1 MKKSLVL
8 IVVVVLGAVAWA
20 GATYVVGGDV
30 EKRYSILLEESG
42 PWGPVSLSSRSY
54 QRGFLGSKAETVLE
68 VAIPQDDPETAPESL
83 RLVFEH
89 VFRHGPLPFGGG
101 PALARIETRLAE
113 VAVNGESAGEFL
125 EKFPELKQSALT
137 TSVAFSG
144 TTTSRLSIPAFERR
158 TDEGDIKWGGLTL
171 DSEYAPGAK
180 TVIANLA
187 LPGMDF
193 RSAEGNVIL
202 GGIRGRF
209 DLNEVLPQL
218 YVGTN
223 ELTFDGLTFNQPR
236 TEDGEGGILR
246 IKDLAISLDSAY
258 ENPLVSYR
266 ELIELAEL
274 TVNGETFGPGVFDV
288 EMKNLDGEVLSEF
301 QKQVQDIYQGMESF
315 NPDEQM
321 VQLVPLYLQLF
332 TQLMEGKP
340 ELNIRRLHLDT
351 PMGAIDGNA
360 RVRFAG
366 GAEPA
371 LGDPTALLQGLEA
384 DVAVAVHEKL
394 VRAILAQ
401 DLNKD
406 LAEAREQGVLPADG
420 DAEVAGLVDQRLA
433 SQIDALLAQKWVVRE
448 GEQLKANASFKSGE
462 LLLNGQSLPIL
473 GEQ

>member
-1 MKKSLVL
+1 
-8 IVVVVLGAVAWA
+8 
-20 GATYVVGGDV
+20 
-30 EKRYSILLEESG
+30 
-42 PWGPVSLSSRSY
+42 
-54 QRGFLGSKAETVLE
+54 
-68 VAIPQDDPETAPESL
+68 
-83 RLVFEH
+83 
-89 VFRHGPLPFGGG
+89 
-101 PALARIETRLAE
+101 
-113 VAVNGESAGEFL
+113 
-125 EKFPELKQSALT
+125 
-137 TSVAFSG
+137 
-144 TTTSRLSIPAFERR
+144 
-158 TDEGDIKWGGLTL
+158 
-171 DSEYAPGAK
+171 
-180 TVIANLA
+180 
-187 LPGMDF
+187 
-193 RSAEGNVIL
+193 
-202 GGIRGRF
+202 
-209 DLNEVLPQL
+209 
-218 YVGTN
+218 
-223 ELTFDGLTFNQPR
+223 
-236 TEDGEGGILR
+236 
-246 IKDLAISLDSAY
+246 
-258 ENPLVSYR
+258 LVSYR